1 VFVYFA
7 DDQIESFA
15 TMFTSR
21 DVAFHSSHV
30 IVCFR
35 SLSKVILICF
45 LLLLDSEKQMA
56 KQEAASSAKNMALN
70 VVKLCF
76 QAILITPDRHLVLP
90 SRVSDPIFDSSKLV
104 VLYI

>member
-1 VFVYFA
+1 
-7 DDQIESFA
+7 
-15 TMFTSR
+15 
-21 DVAFHSSHV
+21 
-30 IVCFR
+30 
-35 SLSKVILICF
+35 
-45 LLLLDSEKQMA
+45 MA

-104 VLYI
+104 LLYI